1 MKAYLKSTGR
11 MFKRQLT
18 RFLTIVAIIF
28 VSVGLMAGIGEVQ
41 NKIDFAIKDYYQ
53 SQNVPDLI
61 IKSKKMTGFSP
72 EEISYLQYKFGTDNI
87 QTSFSYDT
95 KIDDEIIR
103 IYNYELNS
111 NINKLE
117 LLEGNFPT
125 SDLEVL
131 VQRKTDGIKSYEV
144 GDKINLS
151 NGFIEKQY
159 TVSGIVRNPL
169 IIHKV
174 KEPSTSFENEHI
186 DKIIYLNN
194 TSFMPIKITND
205 VYVSLAD
212 REIFNSYSKTY
223 KTQIEELK
231 SSIELAIVF
240 FEAGIH
246 SLLIMTRWMTALR
259 LWWMLAF
266 FRNVLVT
273 KKIFFLLVTALVV
286 FSTMTRLLDEE
297 RSQIACLKTLGYS
310 DVSIVGRYQ
319 IFISLASIIGGLMA
333 LAVGNGIT
341 KLLYSAFDIQYA
353 MPPFPKSVPFF
364 YFLLSFLIILT
375 SALVVTTLSGLKL
388 TKNKPAVLLTPK
400 APHAGKKV
408 LMERIPFVWNS
419 LSFKYK
425 SSFRNVFLFKSRF
438 FMTVVSII
446 GSTVLVLSGLG
457 LLDNALKTENSDSL
471 IMIAAVLIVFA
482 GLLCALVIYNITN
495 INISERN
502 REIATLMVL
511 GYSDKEVSG
520 YIFREIYIMSFIG
533 AILGVPLGLG
543 FLEFVFNFISF
554 GSISNVNWWTWII
567 TPVITIIFTTISS
580 MLLYKKIVKTNMNE
594 SLKTLD

>member
-131 VQRKTDGIKSYEV
+131 VERKTDGIKSYEV

-212 REIFNSYSKTY
+212 REIFNSYSKAY

-231 SSIELAIVF
+231 SSIELSDVVVLSLYENFGLYSMHEFAGKVGKIAIIFV
-240 FEAGIH
+240 
-246 SLLIMTRWMTALR
+246 
-259 LWWMLAF
+259 
-266 FRNVLVT
+266 
-273 KKIFFLLVTALVV
+273 IFFLLVTALVV

>member
-131 VQRKTDGIKSYEV
+131 VERKTDGIKSYEV

-194 TSFMPIKITND
+194 T
-205 VYVSLAD
+205 
-212 REIFNSYSKTY
+212 
-223 KTQIEELK
+223 
-231 SSIELAIVF
+231 
-240 FEAGIH
+240 
-246 SLLIMTRWMTALR
+246 
-259 LWWMLAF
+259 
-266 FRNVLVT
+266 
-273 KKIFFLLVTALVV
+273 
-286 FSTMTRLLDEE
+286 
-297 RSQIACLKTLGYS
+297 
-310 DVSIVGRYQ
+310 
-319 IFISLASIIGGLMA
+319 
-333 LAVGNGIT
+333 
-341 KLLYSAFDIQYA
+341 
-353 MPPFPKSVPFF
+353 
-364 YFLLSFLIILT
+364 
-375 SALVVTTLSGLKL
+375 
-388 TKNKPAVLLTPK
+388 
-400 APHAGKKV
+400 
-408 LMERIPFVWNS
+408 
-419 LSFKYK
+419 
-425 SSFRNVFLFKSRF
+425 
-438 FMTVVSII
+438 
-446 GSTVLVLSGLG
+446 
-457 LLDNALKTENSDSL
+457 
-471 IMIAAVLIVFA
+471 
-482 GLLCALVIYNITN
+482 
-495 INISERN
+495 
-502 REIATLMVL
+502 
-511 GYSDKEVSG
+511 
-520 YIFREIYIMSFIG
+520 
-533 AILGVPLGLG
+533 
-543 FLEFVFNFISF
+543 
-554 GSISNVNWWTWII
+554 
-567 TPVITIIFTTISS
+567 
-580 MLLYKKIVKTNMNE
+580 
-594 SLKTLD
+594 

>member
-131 VQRKTDGIKSYEV
+131 VERKTDGIKSYEV

-231 SSIELAIVF
+231 SSIELSDVVVLSLYENFGLYSMHEFAGKVGKIAIIFV
-240 FEAGIH
+240 
-246 SLLIMTRWMTALR
+246 
-259 LWWMLAF
+259 
-266 FRNVLVT
+266 
-273 KKIFFLLVTALVV
+273 IFFLLVTALVV

>member
-131 VQRKTDGIKSYEV
+131 VERKTDGIKSYEV

-231 SSIELAIVF
+231 SSIELSDVVVLSLYENFGLYSMHEFAGKVGKIAIIFV
-240 FEAGIH
+240 
-246 SLLIMTRWMTALR
+246 
-259 LWWMLAF
+259 
-266 FRNVLVT
+266 
-273 KKIFFLLVTALVV
+273 IFFLLVTALVV

-388 TKNKPAVLLTPK
+388 IKNKPAVLLTPK

>member
-131 VQRKTDGIKSYEV
+131 VERKTDGIKSYEV

-231 SSIELAIVF
+231 SSIELSDVVVLSLYENFGLYSMHEFAGKVGKIAIIFV
-240 FEAGIH
+240 
-246 SLLIMTRWMTALR
+246 
-259 LWWMLAF
+259 
-266 FRNVLVT
+266 
-273 KKIFFLLVTALVV
+273 IFFLLVTALVV

-520 YIFREIYIMSFIG
+520 YIFRAIYIMSFIG

>member
-1 MKAYLKSTGR
+1 MKAYLKSAGR
-11 MFKRQLT
+11 MFRRQLT
-18 RFLTIVAIIF
+18 RFITIVAIIF
-28 VSVGLMAGIGEVQ
+28 VSIGLMSGIGEVE
-41 NKIDFAIKDYYQ
+41 NKIDFALNDYYIN
-53 SQNVPDLI
+53 QNVPDLI
-61 IKSKKMTGFSP
+61 IKSKNATGFSP
-72 EEISYLQYKFGTDNI
+72 EEISYIEYKFGTENI
-87 QTSFSYDT
+87 MSGFSYDT
-95 KIDDEIIR
+95 KLNDDIVR
-103 IYNYELNS
+103 IYNYDLSS

-117 LLEGNFPT
+117 LLEGKLPT
-125 SDLEVL
+125 SPTEIL
-131 VQRKTDGIKSYEV
+131 VERQTDGLKSYKI
-144 GDKINLS
+144 GDKVKIN
-151 NGFIEKQY
+151 NGFFETEY
-159 TVSGIVRNPL
+159 TVTGIVRNPL
-169 IIHKV
+169 IVHKT
-174 KEPSTSFENEHI
+174 KEPSITFENENV
-186 DKIIYLNN
+186 DSVIYLNN
-194 TSFMPIKITND
+194 ISFYPTND
-205 VYVSLAD
+205 LYVSLAD
-212 REIFNSYSKTY
+212 KEVFSSFSKDYKAQINEIK
-223 KTQIEELK
+223 E
-231 SSIELAIVF
+231 SIELEDVAIL
-240 FEAGIH
+240 
-246 SLLIMTRWMTALR
+246 SLYENFGLYSMHEFANKVGKIAII
-259 LWWMLAF
+259 F
-266 FRNVLVT
+266 V
-273 KKIFFLLVTALVV
+273 IFFMLVSSLVV
-286 FSTMTRLLDEE
+286 FSTMARLLDEE

-310 DVSIVGRYQ
+310 DFSIIGRYL
-319 IFISLASIIGGLMA
+319 IFITSAAIIGGLMS

-364 YFLLSFLIILT
+364 YFLLSFFIILGT
-375 SALVVTTLSGLKL
+375 ALLVTISSGLKL
-388 TKNKPAVLLTPK
+388 THNKPAVLLTPK

-438 FMTVVSII
+438 FMTVISII

-471 IMIAAVLIVFA
+471 IMIAVVLIVFA

-567 TPVITIIFTTISS
+567 TPIITIIFTALSS
-580 MLLYKKIVKTNMNE
+580 MLLYKKIVKTDMNE

>member
-131 VQRKTDGIKSYEV
+131 VERKTDGIKSYEV

-205 VYVSLAD
+205 VYVSLAN

-231 SSIELAIVF
+231 SSIELSDVVVLSLYENFGLYSMHEFAGKVGKIAIIFV
-240 FEAGIH
+240 
-246 SLLIMTRWMTALR
+246 
-259 LWWMLAF
+259 
-266 FRNVLVT
+266 
-273 KKIFFLLVTALVV
+273 IFFLLVTALVV